1 MMERTGIKIG
11 VPMSFNLQISRSL
24 AKNGGMS
31 LGRKTVSSWE
41 IEQEWLEIQ
50 AAQGDPALFRPI
62 YNRYFEQVFRFIHR
76 RTADEDLSADL
87 CSQVFLKAMQRL
99 NEYAFR
105 GVPFSAWLFR
115 IASNEVS
122 QYFRQNKAGRVVSI
136 EEVHIGEVMEEI
148 DEEHNEALRNK
159 LLLVL
164 NELNEL
170 DLQLIEMRFFEQMP
184 FKEIA
189 DITGM
194 TENNAKV
201 KVYRILERLKKK
213 LIS

>member
-1 MMERTGIKIG
+1 
-11 VPMSFNLQISRSL
+11 MSFNLQISRSL

-50 AAQGDPALFRPI
+50 AAQGDPAMFRPI

-99 NEYAFR
+99 SEYTFR

-115 IASNEVS
+115 IASNEVA
-122 QYFRQNKAGRVVSI
+122 QFFRQNKAGRVVSI

-164 NELNEL
+164 NDLNEL

>member
-1 MMERTGIKIG
+1 
-11 VPMSFNLQISRSL
+11 MSFNLQISRSL

-50 AAQGDPALFRPI
+50 AAQGDPTMFRPI

-99 NEYAFR
+99 NDYAFR

-115 IASNEVS
+115 IASNEVA
-122 QYFRQNKAGRVVSI
+122 QHFRQNKAGRVVSI
-136 EEVHIGEVMEEI
+136 EDVHIGEVMEEI

-164 NELNEL
+164 NDLNEL

>member
-1 MMERTGIKIG
+1 
-11 VPMSFNLQISRSL
+11 MSFNLQISRSL

-31 LGRKTVSSWE
+31 LGRKTVSTWE

-50 AAQGDPALFRPI
+50 AAQGNPALFRPI

-99 NEYAFR
+99 GEYVFK

-122 QYFRQNKAGRVVSI
+122 QHFRQNKAGRVVSI
-136 EEVHIGEVMEEI
+136 EEVHMGEVMDEI
-148 DEEHNEALRNK
+148 DEEDNEALRKK
-159 LLLVL
+159 LLTVL
-164 NELNEL
+164 NDLNEL

-189 DITGM
+189 EIAGM

>member
-1 MMERTGIKIG
+1 
-11 VPMSFNLQISRSL
+11 MSFNLQISRSL

-31 LGRKTVSSWE
+31 LGRKTVSTWE

-50 AAQGDPALFRPI
+50 AAQGNPALFRPI

-99 NEYAFR
+99 GEYVFK

-122 QYFRQNKAGRVVSI
+122 QHFRQNKAGRVVSI
-136 EEVHIGEVMEEI
+136 EEVHMGEVMDEI
-148 DEEHNEALRNK
+148 DEEDNEVLRKK
-159 LLLVL
+159 LLTVL
-164 NELNEL
+164 NDLNEL

-189 DITGM
+189 EIAGM